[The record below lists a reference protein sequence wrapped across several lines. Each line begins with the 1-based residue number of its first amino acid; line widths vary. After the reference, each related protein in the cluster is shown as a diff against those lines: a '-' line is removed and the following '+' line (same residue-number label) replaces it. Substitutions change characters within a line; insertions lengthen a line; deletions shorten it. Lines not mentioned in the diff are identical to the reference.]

1 MPCVNV
7 GRRQNKRLRA
17 KNVIDVLNY
26 DEKKIVRAIK
36 KAISKDFKKKLINL
50 KNPYG
55 DGKSSNKIVEYL
67 LNTNIDKKLF
77 FKEITY

>member
-1 MPCVNV
+1 M
-7 GRRQNKRLRA
+7 
-17 KNVIDVLNY
+17 IDVLNY

>member
-1 MPCVNV
+1 M
-7 GRRQNKRLRA
+7 
-17 KNVIDVLNY
+17 
-26 DEKKIVRAIK
+26 RAIK

-67 LNTNIDKKLF
+67 LNTKIDKKLF